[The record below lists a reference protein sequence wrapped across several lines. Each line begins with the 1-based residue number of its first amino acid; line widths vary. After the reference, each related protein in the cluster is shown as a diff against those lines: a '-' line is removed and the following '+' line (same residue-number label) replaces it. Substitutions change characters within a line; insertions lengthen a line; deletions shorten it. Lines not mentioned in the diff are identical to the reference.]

1 VFSRN
6 LTKLFGGKT
15 VRKVTISKPSKLK
28 ITAQQLTKNIRNQ
41 KLKKIYREGKEL
53 RFEFANSNLL
63 GIHLMLHGKLVA
75 AKPGEDLPK
84 YMILSIEFD
93 DGESLSLTDYQKA
106 ANASLNPEESLVPD
120 ALDLTFGYMKNALQK
135 KSNIKTVLMDQ
146 KVIRGIGNAYA
157 DEILWDAR
165 IAPFSISKALD
176 ERTLK
181 RLLQS
186 IRKVLKNG
194 EKQIIK
200 KDPNIIQG
208 EVRDFLKIHNSKME
222 KSPSGTPILIT
233 TIGGRKTYYTKE
245 QIVYE

>member
-1 VFSRN
+1 
-6 LTKLFGGKT
+6 
-15 VRKVTISKPSKLK
+15 
-28 ITAQQLTKNIRNQ
+28 
-41 KLKKIYREGKEL
+41 
-53 RFEFANSNLL
+53 
-63 GIHLMLHGKLVA
+63 
-75 AKPGEDLPK
+75 
-84 YMILSIEFD
+84 
-93 DGESLSLTDYQKA
+93 
-106 ANASLNPEESLVPD
+106 VPD

-176 ERTLK
+176 ERTLE